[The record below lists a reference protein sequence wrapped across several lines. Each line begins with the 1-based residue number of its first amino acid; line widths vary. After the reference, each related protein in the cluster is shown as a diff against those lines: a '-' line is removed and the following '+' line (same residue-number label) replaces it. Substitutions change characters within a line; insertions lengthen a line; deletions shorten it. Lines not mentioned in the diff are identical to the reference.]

1 MTLYGIKLLWRKIMK
16 VKTKQF
22 TIDDVQYKLIEL
34 LQNQLRDAKKQLFYC
49 NKCLIGQK
57 KLIDQ
62 YEEDIKNATT
72 NDRNDTK

>member
-1 MTLYGIKLLWRKIMK
+1 MK

-49 NKCLIGQK
+49 NKCLIEQK

>member
-1 MTLYGIKLLWRKIMK
+1 MK

-62 YEEDIKNATT
+62 YEEDIKNATI

>member
-1 MTLYGIKLLWRKIMK
+1 MK

-34 LQNQLRDAKKQLFYC
+34 LQNQLRDAKKQLLYC

>member
-1 MTLYGIKLLWRKIMK
+1 MK

-49 NKCLIGQK
+49 NECLIEQK

>member
-62 YEEDIKNATT
+62 YEEDIKNATI
-72 NDRNDTK
+72 NNRNDTK

>member
-22 TIDDVQYKLIEL
+22 TINDVQYKLIEL

>member
-1 MTLYGIKLLWRKIMK
+1 MK

-22 TIDDVQYKLIEL
+22 TIDDVQYKLIEF

-62 YEEDIKNATT
+62 YEEDIKNATI
-72 NDRNDTK
+72 NNRNDTK

>member
-1 MTLYGIKLLWRKIMK
+1 MKI
-16 VKTKQF
+16 KTKQF

-34 LQNQLRDAKKQLFYC
+34 LRNQLRDAKKQLFYC

>member
-57 KLIDQ
+57 KLIDR

>member
-1 MTLYGIKLLWRKIMK
+1 MK

-22 TIDDVQYKLIEL
+22 TINDVQYKLIEL

>member
-1 MTLYGIKLLWRKIMK
+1 MK

-49 NKCLIGQK
+49 NKCLIRQK
-57 KLIDQ
+57 KLIGQ

>member
-1 MTLYGIKLLWRKIMK
+1 MK

-34 LQNQLRDAKKQLFYC
+34 LQNQLRDVKKQLFYC

>member
-1 MTLYGIKLLWRKIMK
+1 MK

-62 YEEDIKNATT
+62 YEEDIKNATI
-72 NDRNDTK
+72 NNRNDTK

>member
-1 MTLYGIKLLWRKIMK
+1 MK

-49 NKCLIGQK
+49 NECLIEQK

-62 YEEDIKNATT
+62 YEEDIKNATI

>member
-1 MTLYGIKLLWRKIMK
+1 MKI
-16 VKTKQF
+16 KTKQF

-57 KLIDQ
+57 KLIDR